1 MVRMATIDI
10 GFLTIAILVAV
21 VLFTVGAVANRFF
34 HDRIFVGLTPGLIP
48 PLGQSAPVAKVQPG
62 REYSGEVAVAFSPPR
77 GLRPGLVG
85 TIVDGEAEMRDIT
98 ATVVDLAVR
107 GWVQIEAVDVDASRQ
122 NDPKKKSRDWVVTA
136 VEPRPADD
144 RLDPFED
151 QLLGSLFSI
160 GEPSEG
166 VLMSDWTRFRGAD
179 LRDLQNRLYAQTV
192 TNGWYEKDPRSTSAG
207 CLGVLGVV
215 ALIGYCLLMFA
226 SSLSIWTVLSA
237 GILVAGAVFASR
249 RLKRRVPRTALGTA
263 AMVQSLGFKKYLAT
277 AEADQ
282 FSFEEAAG
290 IFSRYLPY
298 ALVFG
303 VADHWAKVFCEVAQA
318 SELSGGPDIL
328 DSLIWMDLTSDIG
341 FNLAMFADGG
351 FDGLFDLGD
360 VVGGLGDAAEG
371 IGGFVEGVGDFISD
385 FDFDF

>member
-1 MVRMATIDI
+1 MATIDI

-21 VLFTVGAVANRFF
+21 VLFAVGAVANRFF
-34 HDRIFVGLTPGLIP
+34 HDRIFVGLTPGLMP

-122 NDPKKKSRDWVVTA
+122 NDPKKKSRDWLVTA

-303 VADHWAKVFCEVAQA
+303 VADHWAKVFGEVAQA

-360 VVGGLGDAAEG
+360 VVGGLGDVAEG